1 MPSIPLLRLEAVVT
15 PERLEDIKQL
25 AEVRLRV
32 GDVMAAF
39 TLELVDEI
47 KEAKAAGIRV
57 QSRLDDALALLS
69 AKSAQLEAVL
79 AKRLDLSGALEAAD
93 QKIDELQERSA
104 WFEAERRK
112 DQLRLKSAEDEIIRL
127 RRHLGEIP

>member
-1 MPSIPLLRLEAVVT
+1 MPSIPLLRLEDVMT
-15 PERLEDIKQL
+15 PERLEEIKQL

-47 KEAKAAGIRV
+47 KTAKEEKAAAIRLGDE
-57 QSRLDDALALLS
+57 RL
-69 AKSAQLEAVL
+69 AVL
-79 AKRLDLSGALEAAD
+79 WDMK
-93 QKIDELQERSA
+93 QKEIQN
-104 WFEAERRK
+104 
-112 DQLRLKSAEDEIIRL
+112 LKAEIIRL